1 MATEVGYDE
10 ANDLVRVA
18 YVGRCA
24 MDDYL
29 KGTMN
34 VVALLRRH
42 QTDRCLIDLRYLDN
56 RANLEHIYELPR
68 AYHVLEVPG
77 TVQIA
82 ILTTEGHKD
91 ERTVRFYETV
101 CINRGWWAK
110 IFFDEG
116 KALKWMG
123 AP

>member
-1 MATEVGYDE
+1 MPIEVGYED

-18 YVGRCA
+18 YLGPCT

-29 KGTMN
+29 KGTIN

-42 QTDRCLIDLRYLDN
+42 QTDRCLIDLRHLDN
-56 RANLEHIYELPR
+56 RAGLDRIFDLPR

-77 TVQIA
+77 NVQIG
-82 ILTTEGHKD
+82 ILTAPGHKD
-91 ERTVRFYETV
+91 ERTIRFYETV

-110 IFFDEG
+110 IFFDEK
-116 KALKWMG
+116 KALDWMG
-123 AP
+123 EP